1 MSALTSLLVRD
12 QRVPVRKI
20 EEAIQRQV
28 ISGGR
33 LDTVLLELKLVQE
46 NVLSAYLG
54 VIHDLLPATRD
65 EVMKVPRD
73 VVRMVPK
80 EVAAQHRMV
89 PLSCEDRTLCVA
101 VADPLDAQTEAQL
114 GFLLGADL
122 VQRVVTTVRI
132 SAGLHH
138 HYGVDLIPR
147 MRRLIEKLRQTE
159 PGSIPYV
166 APLVQ
171 NVAEGRVEL
180 DDEYGHEDEEGGPR
194 TKKFGVVASIP
205 APPPVENDQPVRV
218 RPSQVVGVRRSTR
231 PPPPQS
237 GASAPP
243 PEPPQ
248 HRRVAVPNS
257 PLVRAHRGP
266 MTARRAVELLGEV
279 RTRDEIL
286 EVAFAFLKQFFDY
299 MVVFVVQDDA
309 AEGLDSIGGGAVF
322 EDVQKI
328 SVPLSEAG
336 VFALSVEGV
345 VPLVTHLDQTDA
357 DRRLRGELLREADM
371 PAVIIPISIRSRVVL
386 LVYGD
391 RGGDDFGLADIPE
404 VLAFSPRVSEA
415 FQQLILRRKFS
426 GYEKGEPQPEVEPA
440 DSRTETLR
448 PPPAAVDELD
458 PPDTSPGEVTSPGS
472 IPPPRPVDM
481 SEQEPD
487 KIVEAIRSSLPPPPD
502 PAKKKKKPPRTK
514 AMDVLGVPRSA
525 PPPPKPGSQPEIVV
539 GTVQAG
545 LDETRLADVDAI
557 DPIPPG
563 RATLPDIPPA
573 GVVVEDEDDDDEPDI
588 TIDEDDDDEPDITI
602 DEADDDELL
611 AELESAGH
619 YKMSGGSEQVRRGRR
634 RDPRSAGGK
643 PRAKV
648 DVVKLDGVTPTASP
662 RTRSGKPDSEP
673 PAAGRPRRSAPDPGR
688 TSVIVDMGDDVEN
701 LVEDLKTIGP
711 EDGSH
716 AVPQI
721 VALGEVALPVL
732 VREFPGP
739 LWFDRHR
746 PHRRLPRGRDISAI
760 ARTMVAFGERSVPY
774 IVSLLDRNQDDVRF
788 YATLLA
794 SEYTHRDLVA
804 PLGRRVFDTDKGTAT
819 LGLDV
824 LRQLAH
830 FREELQLV
838 LEMIRATARVPRRTA
853 EQRAQAVFALREL
866 RDARSL
872 DLLIELLGAKEDLL
886 ADAAHEALQVLTR
899 QDFGR
904 SRRKWEEWADANAGR
919 HRVEWL
925 IDGLLHADEAVRSA
939 AGDELKHLTQEYYGY
954 HPSLSRRER
963 EIAQR
968 KYRRWWESEGQRRF
982 QA

>member
-33 LDTVLLELKLVQE
+33 LDTVLLELKLVEE

-73 VVRMVPK
+73 IVRMVPK
-80 EVAAQHRMV
+80 EVAGQHRMV

-101 VADPLDAQTEAQL
+101 VADPLDPATESQL
-114 GFLLGADL
+114 GFLLGVEL

-138 HYGVDLIPR
+138 HYGVDVVPR
-147 MRRLIEKLRQTE
+147 MRRLIDKLRKVDA
-159 PGSIPYV
+159 GSIPYV

-171 NVAEGRVEL
+171 NVAEGRVEV
-180 DDEYGHEDEEGGPR
+180 DDDDYGYDEDEEESGGGVP

-205 APPPVENDQPVRV
+205 APPPIENDQPVRV
-218 RPSQVVGVRRSTR
+218 RTSQVVGVRRSTR
-231 PPPPQS
+231 PPPP
-237 GASAPP
+237 GVPSAPP
-243 PEPPQ
+243 PPPPQ
-248 HRRVAVPNS
+248 HKRVAVPS
-257 PLVRAHRGP
+257 SELVRAHRGP
-266 MTARRAVELLGEV
+266 MTARRAVELLGEA

-286 EVAFAFLKQFFDY
+286 EVIFAFLKQFFDY
-299 MVVFVVQDDA
+299 MVVFVVQDGE
-309 AEGLDSIGGGAVF
+309 AEGLDAIGGGAVY

-328 SVPLSEAG
+328 SVPLDQAG
-336 VFALSVEGV
+336 VIALSVEGV

-357 DRRLRGELLREADM
+357 DRRLRGELLRDADM
-371 PAVIIPISIRSRVVL
+371 PAVIIPIAIRSRVVL
-386 LVYGD
+386 LAYGD
-391 RGGDDFGLADIPE
+391 RSGDDFGLADIPE

-426 GYEKGEPQPEVEPA
+426 GYEKGEAQPDIEPA

-448 PPPAAVDELD
+448 PPPVDQLD
-458 PPDTSPGEVTSPGS
+458 PPDTSPGELTSPGS
-472 IPPPRPVDM
+472 IPPPPPVDM
-481 SEQEPD
+481 TSIEGQD
-487 KIVEAIRSSLPPPPD
+487 HIVEAIRSSLPPPPD
-502 PAKKKKKPPRTK
+502 PEPDPKPKKKLPRTH

-539 GTVQAG
+539 GTVEASF
-545 LDETRLADVDAI
+545 DETRLSEV
-557 DPIPPG
+557 DPIPG
-563 RATLPDIPPA
+563 RTTDIDLPPA
-573 GVVVEDEDDDDEPDI
+573 HELHDDDDEPEI
-588 TIDEDDDDEPDITI
+588 SVEDPDDDEPDITI
-602 DEADDDELL
+602 DEAEDDDELL

-662 RTRSGKPDSEP
+662 RTRSGRPDSEP
-673 PAAGRPRRSAPDPGR
+673 PGPVKRRSSPDPMR
-688 TSVIVDMGDDVEN
+688 SSVIVDMGDDVEN
-701 LVEDLKTIGP
+701 MVEDLKTIGP

-721 VALGEVALPVL
+721 VSLGEVALPVL

-760 ARTMVAFGERSVPY
+760 ARTMVAFGDRAVPY
-774 IVSLLDRNQDDVRF
+774 VGSLLDRNQDDVRF

-794 SEYTHRDLVA
+794 SEYKHRDLVA
-804 PLGRRVFDTDKGTAT
+804 PLGRRVFDADKGTAT

-824 LRQLAH
+824 LRQLSH
-830 FREELQLV
+830 FDDELQRV

-866 RDARSL
+866 RDARAL
-872 DLLIELLGAKEDLL
+872 DLLIELLGSNEDRL

-904 SRRKWEEWADANAGR
+904 SRRKWEEWAEANSDR

-925 IDGLLHADEAVRSA
+925 IDGLLHPDEAVRSA

>member
-1 MSALTSLLVRD
+1 M
-12 QRVPVRKI
+12 
-20 EEAIQRQV
+20 

-33 LDTVLLELKLVQE
+33 LDTVLLELKLVPE

-54 VIHDLLPATRD
+54 VIHGLLPATRD

-80 EVAAQHRMV
+80 EVAGQHRMV

-101 VADPLDAQTEAQL
+101 VADPLDAETEAQL
-114 GFLLGADL
+114 GFLLGAEL

-132 SAGLHH
+132 AAGLHH
-138 HYGVDLIPR
+138 HYGVELIPR
-147 MRRLIEKLRQTE
+147 MRRLIEKLRQTDA
-159 PGSIPYV
+159 GAIPYV

-171 NVAEGRVEL
+171 NMAEGRVEV
-180 DDEYGHEDEEGGPR
+180 DDDYGHEDDEEEGGTR
-194 TKKFGVVASIP
+194 TKKFGVVASVP
-205 APPPVENDQPVRV
+205 AAPIENDQPVRV
-218 RPSQVVGVRRSTR
+218 RPSQVVGVRKSTR
-231 PPPPQS
+231 PPPPS
-237 GASAPP
+237 DTAVGVGTGGLSPA

-248 HRRVAVPNS
+248 HRRVAVPSS

-286 EVAFAFLKQFFDY
+286 EVVFAFLKQFFDY
-299 MVVFVVQDDA
+299 MVVFVVQDDE
-309 AEGLDSIGGGAVF
+309 AEGLDAIGGGAVF

-328 SVPLSEAG
+328 SVPLDQPG
-336 VFALSVEGV
+336 VLALCVEGV
-345 VPLVTHLDQTDA
+345 VPLVTHLDQTDV
-357 DRRLRGELLREADM
+357 DRRLRGELLRDADM
-371 PAVIIPISIRSRVVL
+371 PAIVIPISIRSRVVL

-391 RGGDDFGLADIPE
+391 RSGDDFGLADIPE

-426 GYEKGEPQPEVEPA
+426 GYEKGEAQPDIEPA
-440 DSRTETLR
+440 DSRTQTLR
-448 PPPAAVDELD
+448 PPPVDELD
-458 PPDTSPGEVTSPGS
+458 APDTSPGGVPAPGS
-472 IPPPRPVDM
+472 IPPPRKPAI

-487 KIVEAIRSSLPPPPD
+487 RIVEAIRSSLPPPPEEPQ
-502 PAKKKKKPPRTK
+502 PAPKKKLPRTK

-539 GTVQAG
+539 GTVEAS
-545 LDETRLADVDAI
+545 LDETRLAEV

-563 RATLPDIPPA
+563 RTTDVDLPAVGAYDDD
-573 GVVVEDEDDDDEPDI
+573 DEPELEVGEDDDEPDI
-588 TIDEDDDDEPDITI
+588 EIG
-602 DEADDDELL
+602 EAEDDDELL

-662 RTRSGKPDSEP
+662 RTRSGQPDSEP
-673 PAAGRPRRSAPDPGR
+673 PGPLKTRRSSPDPMR
-688 TSVIVDMGDDVEN
+688 SSVIVDMGDDVEN
-701 LVEDLKTIGP
+701 MVEDLKTIGP
-711 EDGSH
+711 DDGSH
-716 AVPQI
+716 AVPQM

-760 ARTMVAFGERSVPY
+760 ARTMVAFGERAVPY
-774 IVSLLDRNQDDVRF
+774 VVSLLDRNQDDVRF

-794 SEYTHRDLVA
+794 SEFAHRDLVA
-804 PLGRRVFDTDKGTAT
+804 PLGRRVFDSDKGTAT

-830 FREELQLV
+830 FHEELQLV

-872 DLLIELLGAKEDLL
+872 DLLIELLGVKEELL

-904 SRRKWEEWADANAGR
+904 SRRKWEEWAEANAGR

-925 IDGLLHADEAVRSA
+925 IDGLLHPDEAVRSA
-939 AGDELKHLTQEYYGY
+939 AGEELKHLTQEYYGY

-982 QA
+982 RV